1 MHQFCL
7 FLKMWGRKYSFDTVN
22 HQSSCP
28 IWSKMCSLMTKVATC
43 HQTDLVGC
51 WITRLSMGFMS
62 YHHTYFVV
70 VAPKLQF
77 LIQSNSKSLII
88 HHLIC
93 WTLMIW
99 MIAHRYYHWLDF
111 WGPRFMGCASKES
124 ISYTIIVRFLVL
136 FPDVMFSYNS
146 KMKFFSMF
154 SM

>member
-77 LIQSNSKSLII
+77 LIGWLLIN
-88 HHLIC
+88 
-93 WTLMIW
+93 
-99 MIAHRYYHWLDF
+99 
-111 WGPRFMGCASKES
+111 
-124 ISYTIIVRFLVL
+124 TIIDWTFGVQDSWVALVRSQFRAIVVRCLVL
-136 FPDVMFSYNS
+136 FPDIIFSPNS
-146 KMKFFSMF
+146 KMIFLECFYVKIRYDGLEASLIVLFERL
-154 SM
+154 